1 MNEDINFVQSMV
13 LSATLEG
20 RTSTGGIRELCS
32 HMPDKD
38 MFRWKLEIAVKL
50 REGKPKE
57 ALKLADVFKDDGK
70 YPNGIETLVQCAL
83 RHIEIDNLLLK
94 DGIDPPPPASF
105 TPDKNYV
112 HIPWNLIFNYQK
124 TQKHNMLDFQKN
136 EDGSTMSLPMSGY
149 WDNSYFDALNPS
161 KEDSSEDGNQNQIDS
176 NIPKWYEDPHE
187 FQRSSETSLSYQ
199 YRSETPETPQR
210 SQHRP
215 ADDSGY
221 WTSSNSSYNSAISH
235 ASLRRSESVNSEP
248 STPMKLPSLESW
260 RKVCPAK
267 ETTVSTSQSSATE
280 LKRPMSILERL
291 IAEDSPS
298 PPPKREKP
306 DRLVQ
311 QADLKDS
318 RSASTGSKESDLR
331 EENTRTPQEGPFGEG
346 WLNEVYWH
354 HYQDF
359 MNTNYYGIH
368 GHQDQSTIPNNSN
381 PSWHAG
387 PHQ

>member
-1 MNEDINFVQSMV
+1 MSTHYFLFTFCSKRVYSSPKKDHSAV
-13 LSATLEG
+13 LSFLDTFSG
-20 RTSTGGIRELCS
+20 RQMLKFTFIVYS
-32 HMPDKD
+32 HK
-38 MFRWKLEIAVKL
+38 FIICFLFSGCFLVFLI
-50 REGKPKE
+50 
-57 ALKLADVFKDDGK
+57 DV
-70 YPNGIETLVQCAL
+70 L
-83 RHIEIDNLLLK
+83 
-94 DGIDPPPPASF
+94 
-105 TPDKNYV
+105 
-112 HIPWNLIFNYQK
+112 
-124 TQKHNMLDFQKN
+124 FQ
-136 EDGSTMSLPMSGY
+136 MSGY

-235 ASLRRSESVNSEP
+235 ASPRRSESVNSEP

-280 LKRPMSILERL
+280 RKRPMSILERL

-298 PPPKREKP
+298 PPPNREKS

-311 QADLKDS
+311 QANLKDS
-318 RSASTGSKESDLR
+318 RSVSTGSKESDLR

-368 GHQDQSTIPNNSN
+368 GHQDQSTIPNVSDFQ
-381 PSWHAG
+381 SDF
-387 PHQ
+387 